1 MLKKMSK
8 WKDGKE
14 VVSEIVKEWRET
26 YAKRP
31 AMMQELDKAK
41 L

>member
-8 WKDGKE
+8 WKGGKE
-14 VVSEIVKEWRET
+14 VVTEIVAEWWEV